1 MKISRLLFKALTFTP
16 QSSHRHL
23 IPLQS
28 FLYSTTTTS
37 KSSKS
42 YSKKQTKSPLPP
54 PPKLPNKEW
63 GRPSEIP
70 WQAKVANSVNL
81 IGRVA
86 TPVQFQ
92 SSHEGKSWAGTVLTQ
107 EKSNDVPLWIPIIF
121 EGDLAHVAAYH
132 LKEQD
137 FVHVAGQLTGDPPQC
152 TKEPGQT
159 NIQVMV
165 NSLSF
170 VEETLQKKEMQNP
183 KKQEEQVPTSSPK
196 EVLINED
203 IWHELLANPYKW
215 WDNRLNKINPKG
227 EDFRHKESGE
237 KLWIDESTPG
247 WVVSK
252 LESLNFVNKK
262 VEEKS
267 STTSSSPKSGGN
279 DLENSWRDLF
289 DNPDKWWDNRK
300 KKADGLIN
308 ARSPDFKAKA
318 GGVALW
324 LNRAPVWVRSKLG
337 GEEDVKTEEVT
348 ASPKTRQSNNNKDD
362 AWKNLLENPGKWW
375 DNRFC
380 KVNPRGPDFKHK
392 DSGNVLWVSSAPAW
406 VVPQLPPVKGK
417 EIGGGKIETLLS

>member
-159 NIQVMV
+159 NIQ
-165 NSLSF
+165 
-170 VEETLQKKEMQNP
+170 
-183 KKQEEQVPTSSPK
+183 
-196 EVLINED
+196 
-203 IWHELLANPYKW
+203 
-215 WDNRLNKINPKG
+215 INPKG

-348 ASPKTRQSNNNKDD
+348 ASPKTRQSNNKDD